1 VRFFP
6 CFKIASAWVGIVT
19 HDLNLGNNYQIQKA
33 VSREK
38 RMRQKKPGEKAAP
51 DRSAEPAL
59 AGDFIT
65 ENT

>member
-1 VRFFP
+1 
-6 CFKIASAWVGIVT
+6 
-19 HDLNLGNNYQIQKA
+19 LYLGKNYQIQKA

-38 RMRQKKPGEKAAP
+38 RMRQKTPGEKAAP
-51 DRSAEPAL
+51 DRSAEAAL